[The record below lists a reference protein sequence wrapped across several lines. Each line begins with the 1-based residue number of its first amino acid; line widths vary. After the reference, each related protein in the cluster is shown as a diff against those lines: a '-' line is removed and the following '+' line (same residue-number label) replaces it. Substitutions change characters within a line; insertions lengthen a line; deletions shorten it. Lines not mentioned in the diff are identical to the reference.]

1 LLEQGHKGNFNADGP
16 REPLD
21 MVTFLEECVT
31 EVGAKNAELKW
42 IEDSEIMRAEI
53 QPWTELPL
61 WIPDSQREFEGFMR
75 FNNKKALASG
85 LVFRPLKNS
94 IVDTIRW
101 RNTDSEPL
109 KAGLSAQREKLLLQ
123 HVH

>member
-1 LLEQGHKGNFNADGP
+1 
-16 REPLD
+16 